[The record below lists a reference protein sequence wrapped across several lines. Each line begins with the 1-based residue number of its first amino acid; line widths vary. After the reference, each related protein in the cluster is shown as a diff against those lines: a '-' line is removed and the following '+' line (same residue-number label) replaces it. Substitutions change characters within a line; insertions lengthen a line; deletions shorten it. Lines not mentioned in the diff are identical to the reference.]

1 VHRWRVDGRRDRR
14 KCGDRG
20 VAGLEESRA
29 DEGKPLSTI
38 VDCQP
43 LDDQFVA
50 DVVEGLV
57 VEPEFLAQ
65 PPIAD
70 PLLQIQ
76 QADDK
81 GQGLRECC
89 YGLPPAEPHAGKR
102 NR

>member
-1 VHRWRVDGRRDRR
+1 MQLPGRGGACLEQIRPDKGQPLPVLVDR
-14 KCGDRG
+14 
-20 VAGLEESRA
+20 
-29 DEGKPLSTI
+29 
-38 VDCQP
+38 QP

-50 DVVEGLV
+50 DVLDRLV
-57 VEPEFLAQ
+57 IEPEFLAE

-76 QADDK
+76 QADDE